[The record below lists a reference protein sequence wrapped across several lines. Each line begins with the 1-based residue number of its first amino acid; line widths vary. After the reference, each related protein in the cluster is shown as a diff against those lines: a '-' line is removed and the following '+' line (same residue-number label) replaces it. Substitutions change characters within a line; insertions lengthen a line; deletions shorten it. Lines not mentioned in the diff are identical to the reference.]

1 LFAGRWRASAWLGNT
16 VSAAQR
22 SGRIVNPEVATGD
35 VNEERRADLWDLRL
49 AFHADLDQRRHLE
62 LGADWQVGDGDY
74 FYQSRSQFPPSIA
87 GAYRVAGATIRSLT
101 LAPFR
106 RDVAVYG
113 SFRFRT
119 SNSLTSEVG
128 LRIQR
133 AAGLGLPGT
142 VVYDPRLSVSRQLS
156 DRTQLRFSWGRF
168 HQLDEVQELR
178 VEDGAR
184 SFASPQRSE
193 HLIVGIEHHSSDQFM
208 WRAEAFR
215 KTQKDPRPRFENQL
229 NPLAILAELAPD
241 RTLVSPL
248 RAEIHGVEWSAA
260 RTSRPWT
267 WRFGYS
273 WSQALD
279 ELASEDVPR
288 NWDQTHAI
296 NASIEWQRQRW
307 SAVAALTLHSGWPT
321 TTLTASTV
329 GSFTVGTRNGAR
341 WPWFRSLDLHASYT
355 LPLRTGELV
364 AVLDVAN
371 ALNTRNRC
379 CAELRAGATALPD
392 GVAIE
397 PLTWIQR
404 VPSLG
409 IRWDF

>member
-1 LFAGRWRASAWLGNT
+1 
-16 VSAAQR
+16 
-22 SGRIVNPEVATGD
+22 
-35 VNEERRADLWDLRL
+35 
-49 AFHADLDQRRHLE
+49 
-62 LGADWQVGDGDY
+62 
-74 FYQSRSQFPPSIA
+74 
-87 GAYRVAGATIRSLT
+87 
-101 LAPFR
+101 
-106 RDVAVYG
+106 
-113 SFRFRT
+113 
-119 SNSLTSEVG
+119 
-128 LRIQR
+128 
-133 AAGLGLPGT
+133 
-142 VVYDPRLSVSRQLS
+142 LSVNRQLS
-156 DRTQLRFSWGRF
+156 ERTQLRFSWGRF

-193 HLIVGIEHHSSDQFM
+193 HLIVGIEHRASEQFV
-208 WRAEAFR
+208 WRAELFR

-248 RAEIHGVEWSAA
+248 RAEIHGVEWSAV

-267 WRFGYS
+267 WRLSYS

-279 ELASEDVPR
+279 ELASGDVPR
-288 NWDQTHAI
+288 NWDQTHSF
-296 NASIEWQRQRW
+296 NASLEWQRQRW

-321 TTLTASTV
+321 TTLSASTA
-329 GSFTVGTRNGAR
+329 GGFTVGTRNGTR
-341 WPWFRSLDLHASYT
+341 WPWFRSLDLHLSYT
-355 LPLRTGELV
+355 LPLRTGALV
-364 AVLDVAN
+364 AALDVAN

-379 CAELRAGATALPD
+379 CAELRAGATSLSD
-392 GVAIE
+392 GIAIE